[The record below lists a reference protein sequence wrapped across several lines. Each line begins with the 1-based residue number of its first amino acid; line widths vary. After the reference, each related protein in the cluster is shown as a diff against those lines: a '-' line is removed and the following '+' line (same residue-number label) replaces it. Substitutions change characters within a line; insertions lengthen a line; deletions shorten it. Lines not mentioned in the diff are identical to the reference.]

1 MDYTLLVN
9 DEYTYPL
16 LNHTMYDRNG
26 DWSLIIQADDF
37 AELKRN
43 FSDITNLKIL
53 RGNTVISE
61 TNKYDKYSGISLG
74 DELYD
79 HETGNYY
86 TTFRVTLR
94 AANIIAQIENISR
107 QLNTNINYETISL
120 DDYKKYKINQ
130 SKEALADYLES
141 HPLLSSVHNNTVAY
155 YSVTKEK
162 QDLMMQQYLSYQ
174 IAKSVDQENAT
185 LTYNATGEVCEPW
198 SEAEFLQLII
208 EVKSY
213 VYPLVSY
220 QQTVEKKIM
229 ECETKDEVSNITI
242 DYASAVEKAAE

>member
-74 DELYD
+74 DERYD

-94 AANIIAQIENISR
+94 VANIIAQIENISR

-120 DDYKKYKINQ
+120 NDYKKYKINQ

-141 HPLLSSVHNNTVAY
+141 HPLLSSVHNNTAAY

-174 IAKSVDQENAT
+174 IAKSVDPEHAV

-198 SEAEFLQLII
+198 GEAEFLQLII
-208 EVKSY
+208 EVKAY

>member
-141 HPLLSSVHNNTVAY
+141 HPLLSSVHNNTAAY

-162 QDLMMQQYLSYQ
+162 QDLMMQQYLSYK
-174 IAKSVDQENAT
+174 IAKSVDPENAV
-185 LTYNATGEVCEPW
+185 LTYNAAGEVCEPW
-198 SEAEFLQLII
+198 GEAEFLQLII
-208 EVKSY
+208 EVKAY

>member
-74 DELYD
+74 DERYD
-79 HETGNYY
+79 YETGNYY

-94 AANIIAQIENISR
+94 AANIVAQIENISR

-141 HPLLSSVHNNTVAY
+141 HPLLSSVHNNTAAY

-174 IAKSVDQENAT
+174 IAKSVDQENAA

-208 EVKSY
+208 EVKAY

-229 ECETKDEVSNITI
+229 ECETKDEVSNIAI